1 MSLRNSS
8 VFVDKYKRF
17 HKIYS
22 MSLTTAHPA
31 LKLARQKGVVRAREL
46 TLVGASGGTLQQ
58 LLHSGRLV
66 RVGRGLYTSAEGSV
80 HDLAPIAIKSKN
92 LIFCLL
98 TALQLHGL
106 TTQSPHEVWVAIGQK
121 SRAPKME
128 YPPLRVVRMND
139 LAYGITTVVVDG
151 VVNIPVTDIP
161 KTIADCFKFRN
172 KIGLD
177 VALEALRDAWQQ
189 KKVTMDELWQAA
201 EHCRVANVMRPY
213 LESLV

>member
-1 MSLRNSS
+1 MNSAT
-8 VFVDKYKRF
+8 V
-17 HKIYS
+17 
-22 MSLTTAHPA
+22 HPG
-31 LKLARQKGVVRAREL
+31 LELARERGLIRAREL
-46 TLVGASGGTLQQ
+46 ALVGAAGGTLQQ
-58 LLHSGRLV
+58 LLKTGSLV
-66 RVGRGLYTSAEGSV
+66 RVGRGVYAPADRSIDE
-80 HDLAPIAIKSKN
+80 LAPIAIKSKG
-92 LIFCLL
+92 LVFCLL

-121 SRAPKME
+121 ARVPQIE
-128 YPPLRVVRMND
+128 YPPLHVVRMSD
-139 LAYGITTVVVDG
+139 VEYGITTLAVDG
-151 VVNIPVTDIP
+151 VVQIPVTDVA

-189 KKVTMDELWQAA
+189 KKVTMDELWRAA